1 MQGEMF
7 FPEIEVQSNEKV
19 EAQATHITKWL
30 LIEFDLMEK
39 EEFKY
44 VFAKSCEI
52 KEQQEKING
61 KKKKYGNKVLK
72 DFPEPVSLLVKQKIK
87 RTIGLSL

>member
-1 MQGEMF
+1 MQVEMF

-19 EAQATHITKWL
+19 EAKATHIAKWL
-30 LIEFDLMEK
+30 QIEFDLMEK

-52 KEQQEKING
+52 KKQQEKINE
-61 KKKKYGNKVLK
+61 KKVKYGNKVLK
-72 DFPEPVSLLVKQKIK
+72 DFPKPVSLLVKQKLK
-87 RTIGLSL
+87 QTTGLPF